1 MLPKL
6 PIIDPTVNGA
16 PAGSVLNRFADRI
29 RLQRLLSSETVIIT
43 ESNDGQI
50 INRLGTGAVTASFAL
65 GFAVSL
71 EATGV
76 VVAPGKLLYPLWGA
90 ILGDNPTPGDWQREV
105 NYIGGS
111 LSGTVSQVWLQVV
124 WSESDTTTTGPLG
137 TTTYD
142 ISGAKGGRGGGGG
155 GGGAA
160 AGLQPDI
167 EGTNGENGEN
177 ADTEAGLG
185 GAGGIVIDNDTI
197 PPSQVTGL
205 GNSYGASGG
214 AGGAGGTGGE
224 GGSVT
229 FTRATKGTAQIR
241 KWSISGVSLHPAK
254 GSPSETSSWIQLAS
268 ISGTIIT
275 QHVAGTISIT
285 PPAIT
290 FIIA

>member
-1 MLPKL
+1 MLPEL
-6 PIIDPTVNGA
+6 PVIDPKVNG
-16 PAGSVLNRFADRI
+16 GRSGWLLNRLVDRI
-29 RLQRLLSSETVIIT
+29 RLQRLISSETVIIT
-43 ESNDGQI
+43 ETKDGQI
-50 INRLGTGAVTASFAL
+50 IDRLGSGGVAAPFAL

-71 EATGV
+71 DGTNV

-90 ILGDNPTPGDWQREV
+90 IVGDNPTPGDWQREV

-111 LSGTVSQVWLQVV
+111 LSGTVTQVWLSVL

-137 TTTYD
+137 TTTYN
-142 ISGAKGGRGGGGG
+142 ISGAAGGRGGGGG

-167 EGTNGENGEN
+167 RAVSGASGTNGD
-177 ADTEAGLG
+177 DTGLG
-185 GAGGIVIDNDTI
+185 GAGGIVLDYSTD
-197 PPSQVTGL
+197 PPTPVTGL

-214 AGGAGGTGGE
+214 SGGAGGVGGA

-241 KWSISGVSLHPAK
+241 KWSINGISIHTAK
-254 GSPSETSSWIQLAS
+254 GASSEALSWIQLAT
-268 ISGTIIT
+268 ISGTSIT

>member
-1 MLPKL
+1 MLPEL
-6 PIIDPTVNGA
+6 PIIDATVNGA
-16 PAGSVLNRFADRI
+16 PAGSVLNRFANRI

-43 ESNDGQI
+43 EVNDGQI
-50 INRLGTGAVTASFAL
+50 INRVGTAAVTASFAL

-71 EATGV
+71 ETAGV

-124 WSESDTTTTGPLG
+124 WSENDTETTGPLG
-137 TTTYD
+137 TTTYN
-142 ISGAKGGRGGGGG
+142 ISGAQGGRGGGGG

-160 AGLQPDI
+160 AGVQPDI
-167 EGTNGENGEN
+167 QGEAGQSGANGD
-177 ADTEAGLG
+177 DTGLG
-185 GAGGIVIDNDTI
+185 GDGGIVIDYDTI

-214 AGGAGGTGGE
+214 PGGTCGAGGE
-224 GGSVT
+224 GSSVT
-229 FTRATKGTAQIR
+229 FTRATKGTAKIR

-275 QHVAGTISIT
+275 QHVTGTISIT
-285 PPAIT
+285 PPAVT
-290 FIIA
+290 FIAA

>member
-1 MLPKL
+1 MLPEL

-16 PAGSVLNRFADRI
+16 PAGSVLNRFANRI

-71 EATGV
+71 ETTGV

-124 WSESDTTTTGPLG
+124 WSENDTTTTGPLG

-155 GGGAA
+155 GGGAE
-160 AGLQPDI
+160 AGVQPDI
-167 EGTNGENGEN
+167 QATAGNAGANGD
-177 ADTEAGLG
+177 DTGLG
-185 GAGGIVIDNDTI
+185 GAGGIVLDYSTD
-197 PPSQVTGL
+197 PPTPVTG
-205 GNSYGASGG
+205 GNNYGASGG
-214 AGGAGGTGGE
+214 SGGYGGAGGE
-224 GGSVT
+224 GGSIT
-229 FTRATKGTAQIR
+229 FTRSTKGTAEIR

-254 GSPSETSSWIQLAS
+254 GSPSEASSWIQIAS

>member
-1 MLPKL
+1 MLPDL
-6 PIIDPTVNGA
+6 PVIDPKVNGA
-16 PAGSVLNRFADRI
+16 RSGWLLNRLVDRI
-29 RLQRLLSSETVIIT
+29 RLQRLLSSETVTIT
-43 ESNDGQI
+43 ETKDGQI
-50 INRLGTGAVTASFAL
+50 IDRVGSGGVVAPFAL

-71 EATGV
+71 DGTSV
-76 VVAPGKLLYPLWGA
+76 VVAAGKIVYPLWGA

-111 LSGTVSQVWLQVV
+111 LSGTVSQVWLQVL

-142 ISGAKGGRGGGGG
+142 ISGSKGGRGGGGG

-160 AGLQPDI
+160 AGVQPDI
-167 EGTNGENGEN
+167 QGENGEDAEN
-177 ADTEAGLG
+177 GDAGGAG
-185 GAGGIVIDNDTI
+185 GAGGIVMDYDTI

-214 AGGAGGTGGE
+214 VGGYGGSGGE

-229 FTRATKGTAQIR
+229 FTRRTKGTAQIR
-241 KWSISGVSLHPAK
+241 KWSINGISLHTAK
-254 GSPSETSSWIQLAS
+254 GTASEASSWIQLAS
-268 ISGTIIT
+268 ISGTSIT
-275 QHVAGTISIT
+275 QHVVGMISIT

>member
-1 MLPKL
+1 MLPEL
-6 PIIDPTVNGA
+6 PAIDPKVNG
-16 PAGSVLNRFADRI
+16 GRSGWLLNRLVDRI
-29 RLQRLLSSETVIIT
+29 RLQRLISSETVIIT
-43 ESNDGQI
+43 ETKDGQI
-50 INRLGTGAVTASFAL
+50 IDRLGSGGAPAPFAL

-71 EATGV
+71 DGTNV

-111 LSGTVSQVWLQVV
+111 LSGTVTQVWLSVL

-137 TTTYD
+137 TTTYN

-155 GGGAA
+155 GGGADS
-160 AGLQPDI
+160 GVYPDI
-167 EGTNGENGEN
+167 VGRDGS
-177 ADTEAGLG
+177 G
-185 GAGGIVIDNDTI
+185 GDSGDFTGIGGQGGIVEDIITT
-197 PPSQVTGL
+197 PPTRVTGL

-214 AGGAGGTGGE
+214 AGGYGGAGGE

-229 FTRATKGTAQIR
+229 FTRATKATAQIR
-241 KWSISGVSLHPAK
+241 KWSINGISLHTAK
-254 GSPSETSSWIQLAS
+254 GASSEANSWIQLAT
-268 ISGTIIT
+268 ISGTSIT

>member
-1 MLPKL
+1 MLPDL
-6 PIIDPTVNGA
+6 PVIDAKVNGA
-16 PAGSVLNRFADRI
+16 RSGWLLNRLVDRI
-29 RLQRLLSSETVIIT
+29 RLQRLRSSETVIIT
-43 ESNDGQI
+43 ETKDGQI
-50 INRLGTGAVTASFAL
+50 IDRVGSGGVVAPFAL

-71 EATGV
+71 DGTSV
-76 VVAPGKLLYPLWGA
+76 VVAAGKIVYPLWGA

-111 LSGTVSQVWLQVV
+111 LSGTVSQVWLQVL

-142 ISGAKGGRGGGGG
+142 ISGAAGGRGGGGG

-160 AGLQPDI
+160 AGVQPDI
-167 EGTNGENGEN
+167 QATAGDAGTNGD
-177 ADTEAGLG
+177 DTGLG
-185 GAGGIVIDNDTI
+185 GAGGIVLDYSTD
-197 PPSQVTGL
+197 PPTPVTV

-214 AGGAGGTGGE
+214 AGGYGGAGGA

-229 FTRATKGTAQIR
+229 FTRRTKGTAQIR
-241 KWSISGVSLHPAK
+241 KWSINGISLHTAK
-254 GSPSETSSWIQLAS
+254 GTPSEASSWIQLAS
-268 ISGTIIT
+268 ISGTSIT
-275 QHVAGTISIT
+275 QHVVGMISIT

>member
-1 MLPKL
+1 MLPDL
-6 PIIDPTVNGA
+6 PVINAKVNGA
-16 PAGSVLNRFADRI
+16 RSGLLLNRLVDRI
-29 RLQRLLSSETVIIT
+29 RLQRLRSSETVIIT
-43 ESNDGQI
+43 ETKDGQI
-50 INRLGTGAVTASFAL
+50 IDRVGSGGVVAPFAL

-71 EATGV
+71 DGTSV
-76 VVAPGKLLYPLWGA
+76 VVAAGKIIYPLWGA

-111 LSGTVSQVWLQVV
+111 LSGTVSQVWLQVL

-137 TTTYD
+137 TTTYN
-142 ISGAKGGRGGGGG
+142 ISGAAGGRGGGGG

-167 EGTNGENGEN
+167 QATAGDAGANGD
-177 ADTEAGLG
+177 DTGLG
-185 GAGGIVIDNDTI
+185 GNGGLVFDHSTD
-197 PPSQVTGL
+197 PPTPVPG

-214 AGGAGGTGGE
+214 SGGYGGAGGA

-229 FTRATKGTAQIR
+229 FTRRTKGTAQIR
-241 KWSISGVSLHPAK
+241 KWSINGISLHTSKDTA
-254 GSPSETSSWIQLAS
+254 SEASSWIQLAS
-268 ISGTIIT
+268 ISGTSIT
-275 QHVAGTISIT
+275 QHVVGMISIT

>member
-1 MLPKL
+1 M
-6 PIIDPTVNGA
+6 
-16 PAGSVLNRFADRI
+16 LNRLVDRI
-29 RLQRLLSSETVIIT
+29 RLQRLLSSETVKIT
-43 ESNDGQI
+43 DTNNGQVI
-50 INRLGTGAVTASFAL
+50 ERVGSGGVVAPFAL

-71 EATGV
+71 DGATV
-76 VVAPGKLLYPLWGA
+76 VVAAGKIVYPLWGA

-111 LSGTVSQVWLQVV
+111 LSGTVSQVWLQVL
-124 WSESDTTTTGPLG
+124 WYENDTTTTGPLG

-160 AGLQPDI
+160 AGVQPDI
-167 EGTNGENGEN
+167 QATAGGAGANGD
-177 ADTEAGLG
+177 DTGLG
-185 GAGGIVIDNDTI
+185 GDGGIVMDYDTI

-214 AGGAGGTGGE
+214 AGGYGGAGGE

-229 FTRATKGTAQIR
+229 FTRRTKGTAQIR
-241 KWSISGVSLHPAK
+241 KWTINGVSLHTSK
-254 GSPSETSSWIQLAS
+254 GAASETSSWIQLAS
-268 ISGTIIT
+268 ISGTSIT
-275 QHVAGTISIT
+275 QHVVGMISIT

>member
-1 MLPKL
+1 MLPDL
-6 PIIDPTVNGA
+6 PVIDPKVNGA
-16 PAGSVLNRFADRI
+16 RSGWLLNRLVDRI
-29 RLQRLLSSETVIIT
+29 RLQRLISSETVTIT
-43 ESNDGQI
+43 ETKDGQI
-50 INRLGTGAVTASFAL
+50 IDRVGSGGVVAPFAL

-71 EATGV
+71 DGTSV
-76 VVAPGKLLYPLWGA
+76 VVAAGKIVCPLWGA

-111 LSGTVSQVWLQVV
+111 LSGTVSQVWLQVL

-160 AGLQPDI
+160 AGVQPDI
-167 EGTNGENGEN
+167 RATAGGAASNGD
-177 ADTEAGLG
+177 DTGLG
-185 GAGGIVIDNDTI
+185 GAGGIVLDYSTD
-197 PPSQVTGL
+197 PPTPVTV

-214 AGGAGGTGGE
+214 AGGYGGAGGA

-229 FTRATKGTAQIR
+229 FTRRTKGTAQIR
-241 KWSISGVSLHPAK
+241 KWSINGISLHTAK
-254 GSPSETSSWIQLAS
+254 GTASEASSWIQLAS
-268 ISGTIIT
+268 ISGTSIT
-275 QHVAGTISIT
+275 QHVVGMISIT